1 LFSTSDVDA
10 AVTRFRAA
18 LNRYEDGPGN
28 VTRTS
33 PATLSALAQTV
44 CRGLRDGDSPDEAG
58 VLLTSYVGAAPFDE
72 SPQTAQAV
80 AATAKIFCPNIN

>member
-1 LFSTSDVDA
+1 MRARRACPGDDTA
-10 AVTRFRAA
+10 AARGA
-18 LNRYEDGPGN
+18 LPGN

-80 AATAKIFCPNIN
+80 AATAKIFCPNVS